1 MLYFEINDAFFKS
14 LEFVVC
20 LFFFT
25 QNMHMLQLSLTRV
38 SHSISVSF
46 CGVGLTMA
54 VSSMV

>member
-20 LFFFT
+20 LFFT

-38 SHSISVSF
+38 SHSISASF
-46 CGVGLTMA
+46 CGVGLTVA